1 MSNRRSAVTMVMA
14 ALLVGACACTSS
26 EAGTNGKDGTK
37 APDAQVRITPVDGT
51 AKARPD
57 QGITVAATG
66 GKLDQVNVLQG
77 SKPVAGA
84 FNADHT
90 QWKTT
95 WTLKPGAGRVRGS
108 CPAWPER
115 TA

>member
-1 MSNRRSAVTMVMA
+1 MA
-14 ALLVGACACTSS
+14 ALLAGACACASS

-57 QGITVAATG
+57 QGITVAGAG
-66 GKLDQVNVLQG
+66 GKLDQVSVVQG
-77 SKPVAGA
+77 TKPVPGA

-95 WTLKPGAGRVRGS
+95 WTLKPGAAYAVNAS
-108 CPAWPER
+108 AKSP
-115 TA
+115 